1 MEVGARLSTGINNIP
16 CLYDKDESTPH
27 ALNDPETGCGSRRH
41 GSPAGVLEVQQTG
54 VAIAAVYRVRED
66 QVNRKCVPPLKV
78 FACEYRQYVRNDSQ
92 SLGPICLSK
101 LTRSDG

>member
-1 MEVGARLSTGINNIP
+1 MEVGARLSNGINNIP
-16 CLYDKDESTPH
+16 YLYDKDDSRPN

-54 VAIAAVYRVRED
+54 VATAAVYRVRED

-78 FACEYRQYVRNDSQ
+78 LHVNTGS
-92 SLGPICLSK
+92 I
-101 LTRSDG
+101 